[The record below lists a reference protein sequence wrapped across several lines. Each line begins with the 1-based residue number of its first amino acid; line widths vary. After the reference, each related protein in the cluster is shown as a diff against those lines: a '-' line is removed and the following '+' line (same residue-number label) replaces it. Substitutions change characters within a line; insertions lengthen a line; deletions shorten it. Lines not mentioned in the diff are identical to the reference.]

1 MDWERAGSPYTKD
14 QTGLTT
20 DEKIASLFQP
30 DVLLSTQ
37 FETLRRKTLLE
48 PEKRLMLAILED
60 AVTCFQEKLM
70 AQRGKNRRLFEEAE
84 DWIVEVGG
92 DGLFSFDTICETLGI
107 NPEYVRR
114 GLLRWKDKRLPKR
127 FDAKVW
133 EGKMAGWLADHH
145 KSKEKLNAK
154 REC

>member
-30 DVLLSTQ
+30 DVLLSAQ
-37 FETLRRKTLLE
+37 FESLRRKTLLE

-70 AQRGKNRRLFEEAE
+70 AQRGRNRRLFEEAE
-84 DWIVEVGG
+84 DLIVEVGG

-107 NPEYVRR
+107 SPEYVRR
-114 GLLRWKDKRLPKR
+114 GLLRWKDKDYQSILTPK
-127 FDAKVW
+127 F
-133 EGKMAGWLADHH
+133 GKERWLDG
-145 KSKEKLNAK
+145 SRIITSLK
-154 REC
+154 R